1 MMSRPSIKNIN
12 GKSVLSVAQCY
23 LFHYELPPVNSFDYK
38 NCNGFIVYRSIL
50 HKELRGIGTEE
61 ISGIASETW
70 HIAKEDFRIFFN
82 NYAQKINQAVKK
94 KFSITF
100 KHYEVK
106 PNKRKNKTFI
116 QRSKYPYVKQEEV
129 TKKVCEKEVEDFKFI
144 SF

>member
-70 HIAKEDFRIFFN
+70 HIAKEDFRMFFN

-94 KFSITF
+94 KFSLTF

-116 QRSKYPYVKQEEV
+116 QQSKYPYVKQEEV
-129 TKKVCEKEVEDFKFI
+129 TKIVYEKEVEDFKFI